1 MTTPT
6 PVLFT
11 LVACLYLVSPR
22 YRIRL
27 REHPRSFGLKDDKPA
42 VLQCFLVLL
51 EFSSA
56 LSTPPINWHIIIM
69 LSCAYTSFKSPFHS
83 LRCLLSAASIY
94 FFQYR
99 KLALIRIFF
108 LVLRSIYVLSFLF
121 WCSPDLGFTFGGLSW
136 SFLIQPCF
144 VVSLFDWTKSTIYIP
159 RSYVDLRYS
168 RISLGQSQ
176 SNSFVDAQ
184 WKYCTSPASL

>member
-1 MTTPT
+1 MTTST

-27 REHPRSFGLKDDKPA
+27 REPHRSFGLKDDKPA
-42 VLQCFLVLL
+42 DLQCFLVLL
-51 EFSSA
+51 EFSSV
-56 LSTPPINWHIIIM
+56 LFTPLINWHIIIM
-69 LSCAYTSFKSPFHS
+69 LSCAYTSFQSTFHS
-83 LRCLLSAASIY
+83 LRCLLCAASIY

-121 WCSPDLGFTFGGLSW
+121 LVQSWVGFYFWGA
-136 SFLIQPCF
+136 FLVILDSTMFCCE
-144 VVSLFDWTKSTIYIP
+144 SLWLNQIY
-159 RSYVDLRYS
+159 YLYS
-168 RISLGQSQ
+168 SLLCRPSIS
-176 SNSFVDAQ
+176 
-184 WKYCTSPASL
+184 

>member
-56 LSTPPINWHIIIM
+56 LSTPPHQ
-69 LSCAYTSFKSPFHS
+69 LTYHHHA
-83 LRCLLSAASIY
+83 
-94 FFQYR
+94 
-99 KLALIRIFF
+99 
-108 LVLRSIYVLSFLF
+108 VLR
-121 WCSPDLGFTFGGLSW
+121 
-136 SFLIQPCF
+136 
-144 VVSLFDWTKSTIYIP
+144 IYIVQVP
-159 RSYVDLRYS
+159 L
-168 RISLGQSQ
+168 SLLTLFTLCS
-176 SNSFVDAQ
+176 
-184 WKYCTSPASL
+184 